1 VSEQRAE
8 AVNTAAEAHNEARQ
22 AIAGVLN
29 DPEAAR
35 GALSSAA
42 AQAEAARTEYD
53 LALTEYE
60 AEAQALEAG
69 L

>member
-1 VSEQRAE
+1 MSEHAVE

-22 AIAGVLN
+22 AIAEVLN
-29 DPEAAR
+29 DPEAPR

-42 AQAEAARTEYD
+42 AQAEAARAEYD
-53 LALTEYE
+53 LALGEYE
-60 AEAQALEAG
+60 AEAKALEVG